1 MFIDFRQ
8 REKWGHDGGRERKRE
23 RASEREIGRLLL
35 HNLGMC
41 PELELNLQPFVVW
54 DDAPTN

>member
-1 MFIDFRQ
+1 MFINL
-8 REKWGHDGGRERKRE
+8 KRE
-23 RASEREIGRLLL
+23 DEVRGEKERESKREREIGRLLL